1 MFNLKW
7 EFVRSS
13 NWQKLIQLISAL
25 QTLWSSRFSVS
36 LFNCLICCF
45 QRISPYFHLEMAKMC
60 RRVLFF
66 LFLFLSSCSLS
77 PFLPS
82 SFEVHWNHTTVLSNV
97 VPVICKHLQK
107 MSIQMYCKCG
117 TISMFYI
124 LFYFVVWFW
133 MDIKNVT
140 MISLLLSFVPII
152 FFFSPSVHI
161 LIFIFVGIFIF
172 IRLCSVFIGF
182 HWTPHNPNTRIS

>member
-1 MFNLKW
+1 M
-7 EFVRSS
+7 
-13 NWQKLIQLISAL
+13 ISAL
-25 QTLWSSRFSVS
+25 QNPLVQSIFCIIIQLFDLLFPKNFSVLS
-36 LFNCLICCF
+36 FGNGQNVSASAF
-45 QRISPYFHLEMAKMC
+45 S
-60 RRVLFF
+60 
-66 LFLFLSSCSLS
+66 FLFLSSCSLS

-82 SFEVHWNHTTVLSNV
+82 PFEVHWNHTTVLSNV

-152 FFFSPSVHI
+152 FLFFSRPYIDIHFRWYFHFYSLWEH
-161 LIFIFVGIFIF
+161 
-172 IRLCSVFIGF
+172 CSVFIEHHTIQYKDIIIF
-182 HWTPHNPNTRIS
+182 R

>member
-1 MFNLKW
+1 M
-7 EFVRSS
+7 
-13 NWQKLIQLISAL
+13 ISAL
-25 QTLWSSRFSVS
+25 QNPLVQSIFCIIIQLFDLLFPKNFSVLS
-36 LFNCLICCF
+36 FGNGQNVSASAF
-45 QRISPYFHLEMAKMC
+45 S
-60 RRVLFF
+60 
-66 LFLFLSSCSLS
+66 FLFLSSCSLS

-82 SFEVHWNHTTVLSNV
+82 PFEVHWNHTTVLSNV

-152 FFFSPSVHI
+152 FLFFFPSIYWYSFSLVFSF
-161 LIFIFVGIFIF
+161 LFIVRTLF
-172 IRLCSVFIGF
+172 GF
-182 HWTPHNPNTRIS
+182 HWTPHNPIQGYHNFPLIFHTSAWVYCMTFV